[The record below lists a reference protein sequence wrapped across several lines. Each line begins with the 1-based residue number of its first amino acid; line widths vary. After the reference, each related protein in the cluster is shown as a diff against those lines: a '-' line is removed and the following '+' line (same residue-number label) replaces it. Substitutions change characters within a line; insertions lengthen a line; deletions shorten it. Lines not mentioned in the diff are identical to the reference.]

1 MNMDSPNN
9 IVSIGSDNVSASQ
22 WRRNKL
28 AGHVETDRGDATV
41 RSEYEHIIQKALNAE
56 PDGAQVMETERVRVE
71 LQDGLLD
78 TPAAVKTAAVNILLF
93 GI

>member
-1 MNMDSPNN
+1 MNMESSNN

-28 AGHVETDRGDATV
+28 AGHVETEKGDATV

-56 PDGAQVMETERVRVE
+56 PEDTRAAETERVRSE
-71 LQDGLLD
+71 LRDGSLD
-78 TPAAVKTAAVNILLF
+78 TPVAVRTAAVNILLF

>member
-1 MNMDSPNN
+1 MNMDLPNN

-28 AGHVETDRGDATV
+28 AGHVETEKGDATV

-56 PDGAQVMETERVRVE
+56 PEGAQAAETERVRAE
-71 LQDGLLD
+71 LKDGLLD
-78 TPAAVKTAAVNILLF
+78 TPAAVRTAAVNILLF